1 MTDKLIK
8 GLDKL
13 QLNFSEEQITK
24 LEGYINEVLEFAPG
38 KVLAGLAKRCDS
50 SLKGISLGDAESLK
64 NYL

>member
-1 MTDKLIK
+1 MRWVEIMQKVAA
-8 GLDKL
+8 
-13 QLNFSEEQITK
+13 LN
-24 LEGYINEVLEFAPG
+24 INEVLEFAPG